1 MTVETAVEEQALARA
16 GITDRA
22 ARARA
27 VLAHAERRTGARS
40 LTVPSLSPAAPAP
53 AALVPAVPA
62 VPVPVAPAPV
72 PTASLLTTERP
83 PLPVPPALAS
93 LLPDGLRRG
102 ATTVVLGSTSL
113 VLAMLAHACAG
124 GAWAALVGQPA
135 VGLLAAAQAG
145 VALERLAV
153 VPAPGPDAALVVAA
167 LVDGLDVV
175 LVGPRVVLT
184 DVDRRRLSAR
194 ARERGA
200 VLLSTAPWVGAG
212 AVLDVEPG
220 RWAGVGEGEGH
231 LRAHEVTVLRS
242 GRGSAAVPR
251 SVELTLPLPRPGEG
265 PVPDGTTTTLVRPA
279 RTGLRLVG

>member
-1 MTVETAVEEQALARA
+1 M
-16 GITDRA
+16 
-22 ARARA
+22 
-27 VLAHAERRTGARS
+27 
-40 LTVPSLSPAAPAP
+40 
-53 AALVPAVPA
+53 
-62 VPVPVAPAPV
+62 APV
-72 PTASLLTTERP
+72 PAASLLTTERP
-83 PLPVPPALAS
+83 PLPVPPALAPV
-93 LLPDGLRRG
+93 LPDGLRRG

-113 VLAMLAHACAG
+113 VLSLLAHACAT

-175 LVGPRVVLT
+175 LVGPQVTLT

-200 VLLSTAPWVGAG
+200 VLLSTTPWVGAG
-212 AVLDVEPG
+212 AVLDVAPG
-220 RWAGVGEGEGH
+220 RWTGVGEGDGY
-231 LRAHEVTVLRS
+231 LRTHQATVLRS

-265 PVPDGTTTTLVRPA
+265 PAPEGSTPTLVQPA

>member
-40 LTVPSLSPAAPAP
+40 LTVSPVSPAP
-53 AALVPAVPA
+53 AV
-62 VPVPVAPAPV
+62 PAPV
-72 PTASLLTTERP
+72 PTVSQLTTSELTTSELTTSLLTTERP
-83 PLPVPPALAS
+83 PLPVPPALAPV
-93 LLPDGLRRG
+93 LPDGLRRG

-113 VLAMLAHACAG
+113 VLALLAHACAG

-175 LVGPRVVLT
+175 LVGPQVVLT

-212 AVLDVEPG
+212 AVLEVEPG
-220 RWAGVGEGEGH
+220 RWAGVGAGEGY
-231 LRAHEVTVLRS
+231 LRTHEVTVLRS

-265 PVPDGTTTTLVRPA
+265 PVPDGTTTLVRPA